1 MMLPLCR
8 MNWGPLLIFCLL
20 IHGVLNLMYFYV
32 APVLAMTYCS
42 RLVGGLLL
50 HVVLVLLEFAKCSK
64 LSSLLD
70 KFKVLVG
77 GPNRKR
83 LCGKTNMLPPNTAVA
98 VASTLWTGLLFLYS
112 TPGWLP
118 SPWLQQ

>member
-1 MMLPLCR
+1 MVYSMVAYKPK
-8 MNWGPLLIFCLL
+8 
-20 IHGVLNLMYFYV
+20 VMYAEYD
-32 APVLAMTYCS
+32 S
-42 RLVGGLLL
+42 LVGGLTL
-50 HVVLVLLEFAKCSK
+50 HVVLALLKFAKCSK

>member
-1 MMLPLCR
+1 MLPLCR

-98 VASTLWTGLLFLYS
+98 VASTLWTGLLLLYS